1 MNHGT
6 ERTSRVLAESLR
18 FEVEQGRHYRAEA
31 PSWFPLVPS
40 STRSKFRELPGEGKG
55 EGWDE

>member
-1 MNHGT
+1 MNYET
-6 ERTSRVLAESLR
+6 ERTSRVLAESWRIR

-40 STRSKFRELPGEGKG
+40 STRSKFREIPGEGKG
-55 EGWDE
+55 EG

>member
-18 FEVEQGRHYRAEA
+18 FEVEQGRAEA

-55 EGWDE
+55 EGWGE